1 MVAADAGTDS
11 IVRPANRR
19 TTLRYVRFAY
29 TSTSARTTSAGRD
42 YWAGWLAVRGLPAK
56 VERPTRDRAAERD
69 ADEIVSSIAQSL
81 DLGEDNTGWFS
92 SLCSGTLKH
101 CSDNGSRG
109 KKKKTGDSCPTRS
122 PARAYSRS
130 FFFIRA
136 DEKPRRSDSRAGE
149 SRFVKFSGH
158 SRGSNEIAGFD
169 ASLAKSSAKDALS
182 YDLGKIRWGGSRA
195 PWTMGNDRSIG
206 EIESPPGAR
215 FGQAIRPAV
224 RLSARYEDRPS
235 DSSTAKLASGRSEF
249 PFIFR

>member
-101 CSDNGSRG
+101 CSDNGSQG
-109 KKKKTGDSCPTRS
+109 KKKRATAARRVLQRARTLARFSSSALTKNPGEATVERESPVSLSS
-122 PARAYSRS
+122 PAILAARTKSRVS
-130 FFFIRA
+130 TLLLQS
-136 DEKPRRSDSRAGE
+136 PRP
-149 SRFVKFSGH
+149 KT
-158 SRGSNEIAGFD
+158 
-169 ASLAKSSAKDALS
+169 L
-182 YDLGKIRWGGSRA
+182 
-195 PWTMGNDRSIG
+195 
-206 EIESPPGAR
+206 
-215 FGQAIRPAV
+215 
-224 RLSARYEDRPS
+224 
-235 DSSTAKLASGRSEF
+235 
-249 PFIFR
+249 